1 MFKALGT
8 LLVAS
13 AIGAGSAFIATNW
26 ATNCQTWNKEQRTA
40 QSFCVTPY
48 EFFISSII
56 SKANARELSPRE
68 QQRDLES
75 RISPSWEKRLE
86 YRDKQRAR
94 EERAAQRKHD
104 REWQRLEGP
113 SWSEKDEELDHSDM
127 Y

>member
-1 MFKALGT
+1 MFKT
-8 LLVAS
+8 LLTWVVA
-13 AIGAGSAFIATNW
+13 ILTGVISAFIGTNL
-26 ATNCQTWNKEQRTA
+26 AANCQTWDKEQWTA

-94 EERAAQRKHD
+94 EERAAQRKYN